1 MTYYTYQG
9 DRTTQTEV
17 VIPDSYTNI
26 ADFAF
31 HDYANISTVTIP
43 NSVVGIGNFAFKG
56 CSGLT
61 NVIIP
66 NSVTHIGSE
75 AFGDCSRLPTVVI
88 PDSVTTIGFNAFA
101 NCTNLTTIT
110 LIAKYIDGL
119 ITVPFANNFGNYCFG
134 NCPLL
139 TNVII
144 RYGDNMYRFIKN
156 DDHIRI
162 ITSYNISL
170 LNNST
175 DDLIHRIFRVDFP
188 IINISEIILDAMEEE
203 MGVDKDAVRRVLDMI
218 PTDSLVLLQRP
229 VSDGFFNYG
238 IKKMSKTIKS
248 KRRKSQKLKSKRQ
261 KSQKRKSKRRK
272 SQKLK

>member
-31 HDYANISTVTIP
+31 HDYANISNVIIP

-88 PDSVTTIGFNAFA
+88 PDSVTIIGFYAFA

-110 LIAKYIDGL
+110 LIAKYIDEL
-119 ITVPFANNFGNYCFG
+119 ITVPFANNFYRNCFN

-139 TNVII
+139 TTVII
-144 RYGDNMYRFIKN
+144 RSGDNMYRFIKN
-156 DDHIRI
+156 DDYISI
-162 ITSYNISL
+162 ITGYNISF
-170 LNNST
+170 LNQSST
-175 DDLIHRIFRVDFP
+175 YDLIRRIFQVDFP
-188 IINISEIILDAMEEE
+188 IIDISEIILDTMTEE
-203 MGVDKDAVRRVLDMI
+203 MRVDRDAVRGVLDII
-218 PTDSLVLLQRP
+218 PTESLVQRP

-238 IKKMSKTIKS
+238 IMSKTIK
-248 KRRKSQKLKSKRQ
+248 RKSQKLKSKRQ
-261 KSQKRKSKRRK
+261 KSKRQKRKSKRRK
-272 SQKLK
+272 SQKLKSKV